1 MQLCQGG
8 DVTHLLEL
16 ITAMV
21 EAFSL
26 RGVAPRE
33 QFITA
38 LLAALNSLQIWHDGL
53 QGAVTAQLEWAVDLL
68 QRGVQVVR
76 KRMVH
81 VWSTPKYAC

>member
-1 MQLCQGG
+1 MIPICMRQGG

-21 EAFSL
+21 EGFSL

-38 LLAALNSLQIWHDGL
+38 LLTALDSLQIWHDGL
-53 QGAVTAQLEWAVDLL
+53 QGAATAQLEWAVDLL
-68 QRGVQVVR
+68 QRGV
-76 KRMVH
+76 
-81 VWSTPKYAC
+81 